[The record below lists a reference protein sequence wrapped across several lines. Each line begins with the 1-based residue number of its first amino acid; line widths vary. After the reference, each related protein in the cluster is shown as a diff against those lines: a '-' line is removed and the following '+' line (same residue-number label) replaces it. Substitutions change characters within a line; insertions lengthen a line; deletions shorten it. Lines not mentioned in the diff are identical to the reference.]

1 MPALSKLPLLFS
13 AALLVLAACALPRNV
28 AIESE
33 ILATQ
38 DDADRDIAVVPV
50 TKENLDKVSSWPA
63 SGGVS
68 QPGWIDSGRG
78 PDTGAISA
86 GDVISLSIWD
96 SGENSLIAA
105 PGQKAVQI
113 VNLPVAPD
121 GSVFVPYLGDIA
133 VNGLTHDQAR
143 ELVQTQM
150 ESILP
155 SVQVLMEVKQGRR
168 NSVDVVGGLARV
180 ASYPLPDRNFALS
193 SLISVAGGVDPA
205 LRNPQV
211 RLVRNGQTY
220 GIALERLLSDAAL
233 DVSLRGGDSLRVE
246 SDKRYFL
253 SLGAAGKQS
262 VQNFDREQISAM
274 DAFSMIGGLVDA
286 EANPKGVLILRE
298 YPAKA
303 VRSDGRGPD
312 RARAVF
318 TLDLTTADGLFS
330 ARKFQ
335 IQPKDL
341 VLVTGSPVKGLRTIL
356 GLFSSSLSIAK
367 QVQ

>member
-1 MPALSKLPLLFS
+1 MTPMPRLPLLFG
-13 AALLVLAACALPRNV
+13 AALLILASCALPRNV

-38 DDADRDIAVVPV
+38 NDADRDIEVVAV
-50 TKENLDKVSSWPA
+50 TKENLDKVSAWPA
-63 SGGVS
+63 TGGFS
-68 QPGWIDSGRG
+68 QPGWIESGHG
-78 PDTGAISA
+78 PDTGVISS

-113 VNLPVAPD
+113 VNLPVASD
-121 GSVFVPYLGDIA
+121 GTVFVPYLGDIV

-143 ELVQTQM
+143 ELVQSQM
-150 ESILP
+150 ETILP
-155 SVQVLMEVKQGRR
+155 SVQVLMEVTQGRR

-193 SLISVAGGVDPA
+193 SLISQAGGVDPS
-205 LRNPQV
+205 LKNPQV
-211 RLVRNGQTY
+211 RLVRNGQTH
-220 GIALERLLSDAAL
+220 GISVERLLSDASYDITL
-233 DVSLRGGDSLRVE
+233 HGGDSLRVE

-253 SLGAAGKQS
+253 SLGAAGKQT
-262 VQNFDREQISAM
+262 VQNFDREQISAL
-274 DAFSMIGGLVDA
+274 DAFSLIGGLVDS

-303 VRSDGRGPD
+303 VRTDGAGPD
-312 RARAVF
+312 RARVVF

-330 ARKFQ
+330 ARTFQ

-341 VLVTGSPVKGLRTIL
+341 VLVTGSPVKGIRTIL
-356 GLFSSSLSIAK
+356 GLFSSSISIAK